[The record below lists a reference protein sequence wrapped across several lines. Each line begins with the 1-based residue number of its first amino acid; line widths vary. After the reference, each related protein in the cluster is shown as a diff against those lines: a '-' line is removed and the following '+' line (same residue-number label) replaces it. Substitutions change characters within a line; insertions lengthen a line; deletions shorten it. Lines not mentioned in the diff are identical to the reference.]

1 MHHMRERKIPKGNTD
16 TEIVKG
22 QKRNELKLQN
32 LIVPKDEKAYPQ
44 VMSTVQKILWQIFP
58 KSMTKGHLGL
68 LVLLVKMEKG
78 NLFLICNCT
87 YF

>member
-1 MHHMRERKIPKGNTD
+1 MNYS
-16 TEIVKG
+16 
-22 QKRNELKLQN
+22 LQS

-44 VMSTVQKILWQIFP
+44 VMRNSTKDFMADTSKKYDQGSLR
-58 KSMTKGHLGL
+58 L